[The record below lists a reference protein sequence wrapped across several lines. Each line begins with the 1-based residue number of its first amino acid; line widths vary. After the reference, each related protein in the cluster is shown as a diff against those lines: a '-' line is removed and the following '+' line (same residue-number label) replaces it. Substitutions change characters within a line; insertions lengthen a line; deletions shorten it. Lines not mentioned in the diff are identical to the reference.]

1 MGHLGSRVH
10 EQFIDEQ
17 VEKMLHNDIIEPAAS
32 PWARNV
38 VLAKKADGCL
48 RFCVNYRQLNELTYK
63 GSHPLR
69 GISSCIDAMG
79 ERNS

>member
-32 PWARNV
+32 PWACNV

-48 RFCVNYRQLNELTYK
+48 RFCVHYRQLNELTYK
-63 GSHPLR
+63 DSHLLPR
-69 GISSCIDAMG
+69 IYSCVDALG
-79 ERNS
+79 DRNS